1 MEILGHSATP
11 VQNHDGRCVRSILSF
26 VRRQQML
33 SVHQNLAA
41 VYRRKIEELESLPRD
56 TDYRDEAIKTIRSMI
71 ESITLTGKSRET

>member
-1 MEILGHSATP
+1 
-11 VQNHDGRCVRSILSF
+11 
-26 VRRQQML
+26 ML

-41 VYRRKIEELESLPRD
+41 VYRRKVEELESLPRD